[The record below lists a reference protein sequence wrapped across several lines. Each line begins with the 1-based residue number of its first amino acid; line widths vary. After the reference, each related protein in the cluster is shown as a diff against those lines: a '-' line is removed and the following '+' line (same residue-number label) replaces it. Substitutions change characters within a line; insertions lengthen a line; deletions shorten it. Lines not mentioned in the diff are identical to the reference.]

1 MELLLQSIKGQRSNL
16 CHLYNRGKSKGD
28 LNKKYKEMKTGFGVK
43 TKLQHI
49 VYHLPTVW
57 SREIL
62 LLCSIDSLTELQLK
76 DFCEIEV
83 VT

>member
-1 MELLLQSIKGQRSNL
+1 
-16 CHLYNRGKSKGD
+16 
-28 LNKKYKEMKTGFGVK
+28 MKTGLGVK
-43 TKLQHI
+43 TKLQYI

-83 VT
+83 VTCIKAHQRLSVNNKWDLQSSVVFIHFPSLN